1 MIIPDT
7 LNSRAREQRVRRLA
21 HRHELRLEKS
31 RIHSPQAKGYGGY
44 RLVEVQHHT
53 VVYGSI
59 PHAYGATLDDI
70 EHFLT
75 LLPPIP
81 PPPSPDEAGGS
92 HDGL

>member
-1 MIIPDT
+1 MIIPDP
-7 LNSRAREQRVRRLA
+7 LNSRVREQRVRRLA
-21 HRHELRLEKS
+21 HRHGLRLEKS
-31 RIHSPQAKGYGGY
+31 RIRSPHAKGYGGY
-44 RLVEVQHHT
+44 RLVEVPHHT

-75 LLPPIP
+75 QLQPLPT
-81 PPPSPDEAGGS
+81 PSPDEAGGS